1 MYMFYD
7 GFIAGL
13 VVRGGREVK
22 GVGAAIRGGGEGCYE
37 GMRGGL
43 GGGEI
48 GTNGEVGLGV
58 VGGRMVREGWVLSGL
73 AVLLCD
79 GAILCDLDED

>member
-1 MYMFYD
+1 MR
-7 GFIAGL
+7 
-13 VVRGGREVK
+13 VCV
-22 GVGAAIRGGGEGCYE
+22 GVWE
-37 GMRGGL
+37 
-43 GGGEI
+43 GGEI

-79 GAILCDLDED
+79 GAVLCDLEDED